1 LDFELRTLVIFRIM
15 PQIIPTLLCST
26 FEEFSTQVKQVEPL
40 FSYAQI
46 DVMDGKFVPSVS
58 FSDVNQIAAL
68 STSLK
73 YELHLMVADPIAEI
87 QKWKSIPNIFRAIFH
102 MESSCDPTSAITA
115 ICELGWEVGIALN
128 PDTPLTLAGAFYD
141 LVDVVLFMTVNPGKQ
156 GQKFI
161 PEVGEKI
168 AQFTGLTSRPK
179 CAVDGGI
186 NKYNIAQVTNYGAEL
201 LYVGSALMKSGGTME
216 EAYRELQEKMTKAAL
231 RIS

>member
-1 LDFELRTLVIFRIM
+1 M
-15 PQIIPTLLCST
+15 
-26 FEEFSTQVKQVEPL
+26 
-40 FSYAQI
+40 
-46 DVMDGKFVPSVS
+46 
-58 FSDVNQIAAL
+58 
-68 STSLK
+68 
-73 YELHLMVADPIAEI
+73 
-87 QKWKSIPNIFRAIFH
+87 
-102 MESSCDPTSAITA
+102 
-115 ICELGWEVGIALN
+115 GIALN

-156 GQKFI
+156 GQQFM

-186 NKYNIAQVTNYGAEL
+186 NKNNIAQVANYGADL

-216 EAYRELQEKMTKAAL
+216 EAYRELQDKMAKAAL